1 MAALPEAAMVQLLIN
16 LNVLAQ
22 LPDAEA
28 REAREAR
35 QAAQAQAQAQAQA
48 IIPELGIS
56 ADFYSGGR
64 NGGQWGAKM
73 AATSAK
79 NAAKSA
85 ISAAKIAISLPT
97 IAMAGQWRAMVGP
110 SRTIAPWH
118 LSGEVRKILGAKSV
132 QSSAMARQWLPR
144 LPKQRNNTPD
154 GGLRGAMG

>member
-35 QAAQAQAQAQAQA
+35 QAAQAKAQAQAQA

-97 IAMAGQWRAMVGP
+97 IAMAGQWQGNG
-110 SRTIAPWH
+110 RTITDHCAWD
-118 LSGEVRKILGAKSV
+118 LFGEVHKILGAKSV
-132 QSSAMARQWLPR
+132 RSSAMAPEAPEATQ
-144 LPKQRNNTPD
+144 
-154 GGLRGAMG
+154 

>member
-56 ADFYSGGR
+56 ADFYSGGLTNHAMGGKNGR
-64 NGGQWGAKM
+64 DECKKCRKERNKSPDDCNKSPDDCNGG
-73 AATSAK
+73 S
-79 NAAKSA
+79 
-85 ISAAKIAISLPT
+85 
-97 IAMAGQWRAMVGP
+97 MVGP

-132 QSSAMARQWLPR
+132 QSSAMAPEAPEATQ
-144 LPKQRNNTPD
+144 
-154 GGLRGAMG
+154 

>member
-56 ADFYSGGR
+56 ADFYSGGLTNHAMGGKNGR
-64 NGGQWGAKM
+64 DECKKCRKERNKCREDCNKSPDECNGGQWSDHRGPLRRGTSPERCAKFWGQSLCK
-73 AATSAK
+73 AAQWQGNGSRGSRS
-79 NAAKSA
+79 NA
-85 ISAAKIAISLPT
+85 IILP
-97 IAMAGQWRAMVGP
+97 M
-110 SRTIAPWH
+110 
-118 LSGEVRKILGAKSV
+118 
-132 QSSAMARQWLPR
+132 
-144 LPKQRNNTPD
+144 
-154 GGLRGAMG
+154 GG

>member
-56 ADFYSGGR
+56 ADFYSGGLTNHAMGGKNGRDECKKCRKER
-64 NGGQWGAKM
+64 NKCREDC
-73 AATSAK
+73 
-79 NAAKSA
+79 NKS
-85 ISAAKIAISLPT
+85 PDDCNGR
-97 IAMAGQWRAMVGP
+97 AMAGNG
-110 SRTIAPWH
+110 RTIADHCAVAP
-118 LSGEVRKILGAKSV
+118 LRRGAQNFGGKV
-132 QSSAMARQWLPR
+132 CA
-144 LPKQRNNTPD
+144 KQRN
-154 GGLRGAMG
+154 GKAMAPEAPEATQ